1 MPTSFALSFAAVD
14 ILSQGLGVNCRMYP
28 FQIPSFGEFPEDR
41 ARIADA
47 IKDDLIS
54 RGLADHHTLAPE
66 VMDGLRLLSDY
77 QVAVAVM
84 GDVDNGKQVFA
95 RGAATA
101 TRGMVV
107 RQDGQVLKFE
117 LIRPESLARSIVAM
131 LPPLKAGPGQS
142 VTIARPN
149 QQRPRADEEMTLRQQ
164 VRLPRATSTSQI
176 RSAEE
181 ILRRKRV
188 GSGHF
193 TVNGRDRFG
202 KTVRAPGLAWID
214 TDAGRYLVQSLN
226 DEDATGGTYF
236 PADNARVIHQ
246 LNELLKSVS

>member
-14 ILSQGLGVNCRMYP
+14 ILSEGLGVNCRMYP

-41 ARIADA
+41 ARIAEA
-47 IKDDLIS
+47 IKNDMIG

-66 VMDGLRLLSDY
+66 VMDALTLLSEY

-95 RGAATA
+95 RGSATA
-101 TRGMVV
+101 RRGMVV
-107 RQDGQVLKFE
+107 RQDGQILKFE
-117 LIRPESLARSIVAM
+117 LVRPESLARSIVAM
-131 LPPLKAGPGQS
+131 LPPLNAGPGQS
-142 VTIARPN
+142 ATITRPIKRAP
-149 QQRPRADEEMTLRQQ
+149 RPDEEMALRQQ
-164 VRLPRATSTSQI
+164 IRTPRGMSTAQI
-176 RSAEE
+176 RSAGE

-202 KTVRAPGLAWID
+202 KTTQAPGLGWID
-214 TDAGRYLVQSLN
+214 TDAGRYLVQSHI
-226 DEDATGGTYF
+226 DEDTTGGTYF

-246 LNELLKSVS
+246 LNELLKSVG